1 MDSDTVWG
9 GISIGSFVV
18 DDVDVDVDFAVV
30 CGGISVGSDTS
41 FTFRPISTR
50 YSGRSG
56 ISVESSICV

>member
-9 GISIGSFVV
+9 GISIESVV
-18 DDVDVDVDFAVV
+18 VENVDVNSDAV